1 MANIF
6 LKIFI
11 IPVFF
16 LLLHGQDLGGG
27 AVDYFATRVR
37 LPVGSVIYIK
47 FDEDFT
53 LNFRANSQKNR
64 TEDAQLASVL
74 AGYFPFLPPSPS
86 EITQD
91 ENMEIVIED
100 QSAGTMAATITA
112 YDEATDSYRLSATR
126 SVVYNDQDRSAIFLN
141 ALVSARD
148 VNEERSLSV
157 KQLADFSLI
166 YRDKVQR
173 IQLTPADFSS
183 LLERAELPP
192 AENQTT
198 VAQTPDPQAAAEP
211 QAAELPAAPQTPAQE
226 SSLQNPP
233 EPPAVTELTDQRKR
247 EILLL
252 YLNWILSSWF

>member
-27 AVDYFATRVR
+27 SVDYFATRVR

-192 AENQTT
+192 AENQTA
-198 VAQTPDPQAAAEP
+198 VAQTPDPQAAAE
-211 QAAELPAAPQTPAQE
+211 LPATSQTPAQE

-233 EPPAVTELTDQRKR
+233 EPPVVTELTDQRKR